1 MPSRRFVR
9 KYWADAPMQIDSR
22 KAGTGKIKSVTYL
35 SAVTNLVLCL
45 VKFVVGL
52 LTGSLAL
59 VADGIHSL
67 SDIATDAA
75 VLLGL
80 HFGSKEPDESH
91 PYGHGRLETFSA
103 GSIAVVLVVVG
114 ATMIYH
120 ATIAIAADKVVF
132 PNIGILVVAA
142 VSIAAKEWLYRITRK
157 AAVQSHSTALY
168 ANAWHHRS
176 DAFSSVAVAIGFIL
190 LKVGFTHGDQLAAIA
205 VGLMIIWVGVTIIG
219 GALRELTE
227 SAIDAETIE
236 QIKDIINAAPSIRQ
250 WHQLRSR
257 TVGREVF
264 VDLHIL
270 VNPDLNV
277 AAAHEISERLEDAL
291 DEQISRPINIT
302 VHIEPDIP
310 ELRK

>member
-1 MPSRRFVR
+1 
-9 KYWADAPMQIDSR
+9 MQIDSR
-22 KAGTGKIKSVTYL
+22 KAGTGRIKSVTYL

>member
-1 MPSRRFVR
+1 MALQNHQEGRCPISQHRAVR
-9 KYWADAPMQIDSR
+9 QR
-22 KAGTGKIKSVTYL
+22 
-35 SAVTNLVLCL
+35 
-45 VKFVVGL
+45 
-52 LTGSLAL
+52 LA
-59 VADGIHSL
+59 S
-67 SDIATDAA
+67 SQ
-75 VLLGL
+75 
-80 HFGSKEPDESH
+80 
-91 PYGHGRLETFSA
+91 R
-103 GSIAVVLVVVG
+103 
-114 ATMIYH
+114 
-120 ATIAIAADKVVF
+120 
-132 PNIGILVVAA
+132 
-142 VSIAAKEWLYRITRK
+142 RK